1 MPASGPVTIRHVI
14 DDEILLL
21 DRRAA
26 LLTDPE
32 LAERSDNAVIASV
45 DQPLEV
51 LGPSA
56 HERGEPVG
64 ADEASPLHEPGSR
77 DKFSIRRHLCQVE
90 GGAKVPSLD
99 SGQERSTARRTISR
113 FSCGIAYSRSP
124 AAWSVLNL
132 LG

>member
-1 MPASGPVTIRHVI
+1 MRRAARPLRPPATSPTPAARRLRGPARGQEMPASGPVTIRHVI

-56 HERGEPVG
+56 HERGEPSGPMKLRPSMNPG
-64 ADEASPLHEPGSR
+64 AA
-77 DKFSIRRHLCQVE
+77 
-90 GGAKVPSLD
+90 
-99 SGQERSTARRTISR
+99 T
-113 FSCGIAYSRSP
+113 
-124 AAWSVLNL
+124 N
-132 LG
+132 